1 MNACHFETFRKVRTA
16 GQANLSILG
25 ALHRT
30 LDMEGMEMPQL
41 DQSARPLERSE
52 RVSLLLTP
60 EERTQQILLLYKEL
74 FETETSGS
82 YDGIQ
87 LQAQAEA
94 S

>member
-1 MNACHFETFRKVRTA
+1 
-16 GQANLSILG
+16 
-25 ALHRT
+25 
-30 LDMEGMEMPQL
+30 MPQL

-60 EERTQQILLLYKEL
+60 EERTQQILLLYQEL